1 MTVVGIIEVS
11 LTIMMEQEL
20 HLVLAYGS
28 NHNNKNSLQLQK

>member
-1 MTVVGIIEVS
+1 MTVAGIIEVS

-28 NHNNKNSLQLQK
+28 NHNKNSLQLQK